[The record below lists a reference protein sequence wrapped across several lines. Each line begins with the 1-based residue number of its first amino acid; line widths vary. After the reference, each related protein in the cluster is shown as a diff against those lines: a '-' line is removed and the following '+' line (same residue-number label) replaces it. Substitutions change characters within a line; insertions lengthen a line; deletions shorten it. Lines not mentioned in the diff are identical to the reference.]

1 MHKQKII
8 IILGQ
13 TATGKSDLTVKL
25 AKKLNGLNRSLG
37 SVGRTSPREVLGEI
51 ISADSRQVYKGFDIG
66 TGKVPRDQN
75 LKLQITNYKQYP
87 NSKSQIQNN
96 YFYKGVK
103 HHLLDVAS
111 PKRQFSVAEYKKLAE
126 EKIKDILKRGKI
138 PIIVGG
144 TGLYIQSIV
153 DNVVYPEVKPNS
165 KLRQKLSKLNTE
177 KLFQILK
184 NLDPQRAKNIDA
196 KNPHRLIR
204 AIEIAKVLG
213 NIPKINKRESRW
225 QALQIGIKLSDKILK
240 ERISRRLFARIRAG
254 MINEAKKLH
263 KQGLSW
269 KHMEE
274 LGLEY
279 RYLALYLQKKLTK
292 EQFIEQ
298 LNNAIWQYA
307 KRQWT
312 WFKRDK
318 RIYWFDVS
326 KKSNLKKIEKLVK
339 KFLRQDLILSR

>member
-1 MHKQKII
+1 MQTKPKII
-8 IILGQ
+8 VILGQ
-13 TATGKSDLTVKL
+13 TATGKSDLAVKI
-25 AKKLNGLNRSLG
+25 AQKFS
-37 SVGRTSPREVLGEI
+37 GEI
-51 ISADSRQVYKGFDIG
+51 ISADSRQVYKGLNIG
-66 TGKVPRDQN
+66 TGKVPRDKISNFPHFAKATRGRQFP
-75 LKLQITNYKQYP
+75 ISKQT
-87 NSKSQIQNN
+87 SKSKFQKLKQKF
-96 YFYKGVK
+96 FYQGIE
-103 HHLLDVAS
+103 HHLLDVIS
-111 PKRQFSVAEYKKLAE
+111 PKKRFSVSEYKKLAE
-126 EKIKDILKRGKI
+126 KAIEKILKKEKV

>member
-1 MHKQKII
+1 MQTKPKII
-8 IILGQ
+8 VILGQ
-13 TATGKSDLTVKL
+13 TATGKSDLAVKI
-25 AKKLNGLNRSLG
+25 AQKFS
-37 SVGRTSPREVLGEI
+37 GEI
-51 ISADSRQVYKGFDIG
+51 ISADSRQVYKGLNIG
-66 TGKVPRDQN
+66 TGKVPRDKISNFPHFAKATRGRQFP
-75 LKLQITNYKQYP
+75 ISKQT
-87 NSKSQIQNN
+87 SKSKFQKLKQKF
-96 YFYKGVK
+96 FYQGIE
-103 HHLLDVAS
+103 HHLLDVIS
-111 PKRQFSVAEYKKLAE
+111 PKKRFRVSEYKKLAE
-126 EKIKDILKRGKI
+126 KAIEKILKKEKM

>member
-1 MHKQKII
+1 
-8 IILGQ
+8 
-13 TATGKSDLTVKL
+13 
-25 AKKLNGLNRSLG
+25 
-37 SVGRTSPREVLGEI
+37 
-51 ISADSRQVYKGFDIG
+51 
-66 TGKVPRDQN
+66 
-75 LKLQITNYKQYP
+75 
-87 NSKSQIQNN
+87 
-96 YFYKGVK
+96 
-103 HHLLDVAS
+103 
-111 PKRQFSVAEYKKLAE
+111 
-126 EKIKDILKRGKI
+126 
-138 PIIVGG
+138 
-144 TGLYIQSIV
+144 
-153 DNVVYPEVKPNS
+153 
-165 KLRQKLSKLNTE
+165 
-177 KLFQILK
+177 LK

-279 RYLALYLQKKLTK
+279 RYLALYLQKKLIK

>member
-1 MHKQKII
+1 MYKQKII

-13 TATGKSDLTVKL
+13 TATGKSDLAVDL
-25 AKKLNGLNRSLG
+25 AGMLAVSGVES
-37 SVGRTSPREVLGEI
+37 EI
-51 ISADSRQVYKGFDIG
+51 ISADSRQVYKGLNLG
-66 TGKVPRDQN
+66 TGK
-75 LKLQITNYKQYP
+75 ITKKEMQSIP
-87 NSKSQIQNN
+87 
-96 YFYKGVK
+96 
-103 HHLLDVAS
+103 HHLLDVIS
-111 PKRQFSVAEYKKLAE
+111 PKKRFSVSEYKKLAE
-126 EKIKDILKRGKI
+126 KAIEKILKKPARPDDPRQNDSVGLGSGGGKV

-144 TGLYIQSIV
+144 TGFYIQTIT
-153 DNVVYPEVKPNS
+153 DNVVYPKVKPDS

-204 AIEIAKVLG
+204 AIEIAKALG
-213 NIPKINKRESRW
+213 KVPKIKKGESKW
-225 QALQIGIKLSDKILK
+225 QTLQIGVKLPDKILK
-240 ERISRRLFARIRAG
+240 ERIHKRLLARINPPAGGG

-269 KHMEE
+269 KRMEE

-279 RYLALYLQKKLTK
+279 RYLALYLQSKITK
-292 EQFIEQ
+292 TEMIEL
-298 LNNAIWQYA
+298 LNTAIWQYA

-318 RIYWFDVS
+318 RICWFDVS

-339 KFLRQDLILSR
+339 KFLGQDLILSR